1 MQESKKSIKER
12 AIGGLKFTG
21 KLLGAIGSGFVEGIA
36 KYGELQSEASSIGTP
51 KIELPTTVTLGAA
64 ELTQLK
70 DMSSWQLESLFK
82 GKRVELVNSPATYAM
97 LKHFNSWQL
106 EAIFG
111 KDEANG

>member
-1 MQESKKSIKER
+1 MQETKKTIKEK
-12 AIGGLKFTG
+12 AVSGLKFTG

-36 KYGELQSEASSIGTP
+36 KYGELQNETNTYGIP
-51 KIELPTTVTLGAA
+51 KINLPTTVKLGAA

-70 DMSSWQLESLFK
+70 DMSSWQLEALFK
-82 GKRVELVNSPATYAM
+82 GKTVELDNSPATYAM